1 MATAHYPALRS
12 LYIHAN
18 TRIGKEKGRE
28 MSLKQSAKLL
38 AGCLALAVIGTLAV
52 PLAASAATV
61 SAPPY
66 HHVHKVHAR
75 GQIPVVLTPACEE
88 DILTTLTTEV
98 GLKIL
103 EGVVTFEVFAGA
115 YTAPIQVVLIPI
127 EFAFFLHDCF
137 SLGNAPPGSTFPGSA
152 IPVTGPLP
160 FPLPGS
166 GSSTPPSEC
175 TNPDGCV
182 G

>member
-1 MATAHYPALRS
+1 
-12 LYIHAN
+12 
-18 TRIGKEKGRE
+18 
-28 MSLKQSAKLL
+28 MSLKRSAKLL
-38 AGCLALAVIGTLAV
+38 TAGLALVVIGAIAM

-61 SAPPY
+61 SAAPNHY
-66 HHVHKVHAR
+66 VHKIHVR
-75 GQIPVVLTPACEE
+75 GQVPVILTSACAE
-88 DILTTLTTEV
+88 DIVTTLGTEV

-103 EGVVTFEVFAGA
+103 EDVVTFEVFAGA

-127 EFAFFLHDCF
+127 GAAFLLHDCF
-137 SLGNAPPGSTFPGSA
+137 SLGNPPPGSTFPGSG

-160 FPLPGS
+160 VPLPGS
-166 GSSTPPSEC
+166 GPSTPPTEC